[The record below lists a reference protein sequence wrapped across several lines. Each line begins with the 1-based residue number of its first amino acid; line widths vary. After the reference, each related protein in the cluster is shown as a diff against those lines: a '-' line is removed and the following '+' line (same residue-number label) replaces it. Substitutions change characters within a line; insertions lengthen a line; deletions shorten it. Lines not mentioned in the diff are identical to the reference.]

1 MSASQGDHH
10 ERPTDAAGQT
20 EPIRY
25 PTHNLVGVLDTL
37 EQLKGATK
45 DLMEQGFLASE
56 TEVAQGRAA
65 ADRVDATTG
74 RGGISGFA
82 LRIAEK
88 LGLQNQETEFKDH
101 YEQAMRSGK
110 FVIRVAAPSEERKD
124 RATEILK
131 QHHAHS
137 VAYFGKY
144 TITGLVRPK
153 AP

>member
-1 MSASQGDHH
+1 MSASQDDLY
-10 ERPTDAAGQT
+10 EPPQNLEEST
-20 EPIRY
+20 EPVRY

-37 EQLKGATK
+37 RQLKAATS
-45 DLMEQGFLASE
+45 DLMSQGFLASE
-56 TEVAQGRAA
+56 IEVAQGAAA

-74 RGGISGFA
+74 RGGFTGLA

-88 LGLQNQETEFKDH
+88 LGLHDEELEFKDH
-101 YEQAMRSGK
+101 YEEAMRSGR

-131 QHHAHS
+131 QHGAHS

-144 TITGLVRPK
+144 TIHGLVRPK
-153 AP
+153 AR

>member
-10 ERPTDAAGQT
+10 ERPEDVAGST
-20 EPIRY
+20 EPIQY
-25 PTHNLVGVLDTL
+25 PTHNLVGVLDTF
-37 EQLKGATK
+37 EQLRGATT
-45 DLMEQGFLASE
+45 DLLSQGFLESE
-56 TEVAQGRAA
+56 INVAQGKAA
-65 ADRVDATTG
+65 ADQVDATTG
-74 RGGISGFA
+74 RGGVAGFA

-88 LGLQNQETEFKDH
+88 LGLQNQELEFKDH
-101 YEQAMRSGK
+101 YEQAMRSGR

-131 QHHAHS
+131 RHGAHS

-144 TITGLVRPK
+144 TIQGLVRPK